1 MPDNPSNNSPFEDVP
16 VQLTVSVGHARPTI
30 GQLMSLKQD
39 SVLTLDRAITDPVEI
54 FIGDKLV
61 ATGILEETGDGD
73 SRQLAVRLTDVPGL
87 ANEK

>member
-1 MPDNPSNNSPFEDVP
+1 MPDNPPNNSPFEDVP